1 MSLIDDRPTTSP
13 PRRGRRVL
21 VNVAWLGLGVIL
33 TWGLLANPLGL
44 SGLDALRHRLLGD
57 HPAADSVGAHPAG
70 AHQWTCPM
78 HPEIVEDEPG
88 SCPICHMDLVPM
100 EAEESEGGDAGAVDG
115 HQLWT
120 CGMHPDVIQDEPGSC
135 PICHMD
141 LVPLRQE
148 TAPTPAASGPREVLF
163 YRNPMDPTIT
173 SPVPAKDEMG
183 MDYVPVYSDEVG
195 DAARGGA
202 TVTIDPTVVQNMNV
216 LTAVAERGELA
227 REIRT
232 VGYLEYDQQKMVSVT
247 TKYPGWIE
255 KVFVN
260 YVGEPVRKGQPL
272 FEIYSPELVQTEQD
286 LLSAIE
292 FARRMAGATGGR
304 PPARPG
310 SGRGLAPETRR
321 TGTSPTSRSRKLEE
335 TGKVF
340 RTLTVVAPAGGVV
353 MQRMPGPRR
362 HGGQARHGALPHRR
376 PVLALAVGGGLR
388 GPDPLAPGWQRC
400 RGEPLATS
408 PVRRSRGRVRFIEPQ
423 VNEATRTVPLKL
435 EVPNRG
441 GRLRA
446 GMYATVRFQPVVAED
461 AVRRAG
467 AGGPADRPAEP
478 RGRGRGRGP
487 LRTPRGDAWEPRA
500 DGRVEILVGLEPGEK
515 VVTSAQFLI
524 DSESNLR
531 EAIQKLLAARSAS
544 AESPRAADHQH

>member
-1 MSLIDDRPTTSP
+1 MSLIDDRPTTSL
-13 PRRGRRVL
+13 PRRGRRLL

-33 TWGLLANPLGL
+33 AWGLLANPLGL
-44 SGLDALRHRLLGD
+44 SALDALRHRLLGD
-57 HPAADSVGAHPAG
+57 HPAADSVGAHTAG
-70 AHQWTCPM
+70 AHRWTCPM

-100 EAEESEGGDAGAVDG
+100 EVEESEGGDAGAVGG

-148 TAPTPAASGPREVLF
+148 TAPTSAASGPREVLF

-183 MDYVPVYSDEVG
+183 MDYVPIYSDEVG
-195 DAARGGA
+195 DAASGGA

-216 LTAVAERGELA
+216 LTAVAERGELT

-260 YVGEPVRKGQPL
+260 YVGEPVRTGQPL
-272 FEIYSPELVQTEQD
+272 FEIYSPELLQTEQD
-286 LLSAIE
+286 LLSSIQ
-292 FARRMAGATGGR
+292 FAGRMAGATED
-304 PPARPG
+304 AHQ
-310 SGRGLAPETRR
+310 R
-321 TGTSPTSRSRKLEE
+321 TLDLVEASRQRLSYWDVTEEQVRTLEE

-340 RTLTVVAPAGGVV
+340 RTLTVMAPAGGVV
-353 MQRMPGPRR
+353 MMRMPGLE
-362 HGGQARHGALPHRR
+362 GM
-376 PVLALAVGGGLR
+376 AVKPGMELFHIANMSSLWLSVEAFENQIRWLR
-388 GPDPLAPGWQRC
+388 VGSVAEVSLSYFPG
-400 RGEPLATS
+400 ETFT
-408 PVRRSRGRVRFIEPQ
+408 GRVRFIEPQ
-423 VNEATRTVPLKL
+423 INEATRTVPLKL

-446 GMYATVRFQPVVAED
+446 GMYATVRFQPVVVSD
-461 AVRRAG
+461 AVLVPT
-467 AGGPADRPAEP
+467 PAV
-478 RGRGRGRGP
+478 
-487 LRTPRGDAWEPRA
+487 LRTGQRNLVVVAEGEGRFTPREVRLGAE
-500 DGRVEILVGLEPGEK
+500 GNGQVEILSGLQAGEK

-531 EAIQKLLAARSAS
+531 EAIQKLLAARGAGSQ
-544 AESPRAADHQH
+544 SPPPADHQH